1 MSKWGTWWDR
11 GNDNYIAN
19 IVDKWE
25 TWGLICIIGLVM
37 FNVAF
42 SKETKEV
49 TAAQAKPA
57 PSAALA
63 KMAVSKPKR
72 ITHNSNPHKL
82 TKVHHTKHAK

>member
-37 FNVAF
+37 FNVVF

-49 TAAQAKPA
+49 TAAQASPA
-57 PSAALA
+57 PVAAVGKA
-63 KMAVSKPKR
+63 QVQSKPKHT
-72 ITHNSNPHKL
+72 THRFQSRKPSV
-82 TKVHHTKHAK
+82 VHHSKHL